1 MNDRILVEKCEK
13 NVKVYKK
20 YKMFAYD
27 FLFYY
32 AISVMY
38 YSITKG
44 FSMSEIMYITGFY
57 TFFMFFW
64 QLPGTFISER
74 LGLKNTLVFGNLL
87 IIFSV
92 LGYLFAPN
100 FKFVVLGDFFGTLGF
115 TLKSLTEGSI
125 LYSSLKKL
133 NNRGNFS
140 KI

>member
-57 TFFMFFW
+57 TF
-64 QLPGTFISER
+64 LCS
-74 LGLKNTLVFGNLL
+74 FGNFQEHL
-87 IIFSV
+87 
-92 LGYLFAPN
+92 YL
-100 FKFVVLGDFFGTLGF
+100 KG
-115 TLKSLTEGSI
+115 
-125 LYSSLKKL
+125 
-133 NNRGNFS
+133 
-140 KI
+140 